1 MKVLFFLQL
10 KRAVKAVPK
19 LIAGAVIPL
28 FFVGMAVFW
37 ALHHHTE
44 TSGTLL
50 SPVALVNQDSEAYL
64 DFVLPFITDA
74 DAAGSFSFLLM
85 EEEDALAALDAG
97 TVCAVLLLPHQMF
110 SGILDST
117 NIPARLYLPEG
128 NSFPSLLLSKFAEA
142 GALTLGSAQAGI
154 YAASDLYREYGL
166 SGRLSDIYYEINLAN
181 LQYALDRES
190 VFSTRSATATGELSL
205 IEYYGGTLFLC
216 LLLFLGAGMGSFLC
230 NALPKTLSDQLKRNG
245 VGSLC
250 LEASLYLP
258 LVLFYLF
265 AVLLLSFGTS
275 LLLPEFTFSPITVL
289 FLFSVVLCLSAYTQV
304 LFSLFQNA
312 GRGLLGYT
320 FAGLLMIFLA
330 GGFLP
335 YAFLP
340 NIFAKLTPYL
350 PLGACLTGLRKLIG
364 DALTLQDS
372 LLVFVHTLVL
382 LLLLT
387 GLSVLRR
394 KEVAA

>member
-1 MKVLFFLQL
+1 MKVLFYLQL

-28 FFVGMAVFW
+28 FFAGMAVFW

-44 TSGTLL
+44 TAGTLL

-64 DFVLPFITDA
+64 DFVLPLITDA
-74 DAAGSFSFLLM
+74 DAAGSFSFRLM
-85 EEEDALAALDAG
+85 EEDEALSALDAG

-117 NIPARLYLPEG
+117 NIPARLYLREG
-128 NSFPSLLLSKFAEA
+128 NSFPSLLLAKFAEA

-166 SGRLSDIYYEINLAN
+166 SDRLSDIYYEINLAN

-245 VGSLC
+245 IGSFC
-250 LEASLYLP
+250 LDASLFLP

-265 AVLLLSFGTS
+265 AVLLLSFGAS
-275 LLLPEFTFSPITVL
+275 FLLPEFTFSPVTVL
-289 FLFSVVLCLSAYTQV
+289 FLFSLVLCLSAYTQV
-304 LFSLFQNA
+304 LFSLFRNA

-320 FAGLLMIFLA
+320 FTGLLMIFLA

-340 NIFAKLTPYL
+340 NIFATLTPYL
-350 PLGACLTGLRKLIG
+350 PFGACLMGLRKLIG
-364 DALTLQDS
+364 AALTLQDS
-372 LLVFVHTLVL
+372 LLVFVHTLIL
-382 LLLLT
+382 LLLLA